1 MLQQAIFVVLIQ
13 CIMVPCFQ
21 VQAARTA
28 GESVAEYACQ
38 RVTLLHHRNNKFTV
52 RIKAYDIS

>member
-1 MLQQAIFVVLIQ
+1 MYYGALFSGTSST
-13 CIMVPCFQ
+13 CFQ

-38 RVTLLHHRNNKFTV
+38 RVTLLHHRNKKFTV